1 MYNIN
6 ILVKESLFW
15 FTVALSL
22 DCGSLTAHVVE
33 GHKVA
38 ENLLYHMMGSKKTQ
52 EKARVMTLP
61 SIHLFPSAREYLLLN
76 SLEALLILGVRF

>member
-61 SIHLFPSAREYLLLN
+61 SIQPSHSYRHTYFLQ
-76 SLEALLILGVRF
+76 LGSISF